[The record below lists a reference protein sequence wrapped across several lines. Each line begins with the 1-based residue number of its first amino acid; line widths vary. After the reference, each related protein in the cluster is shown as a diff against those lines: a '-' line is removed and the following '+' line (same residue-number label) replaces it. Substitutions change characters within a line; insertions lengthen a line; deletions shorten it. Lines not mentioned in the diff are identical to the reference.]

1 MIHSL
6 IAWIQSIIVSWGSL
20 GVFGGSFI
28 EEIIAFIPSAFVQ
41 TASGFFL
48 FADTPI
54 TLANL
59 LKLFL
64 YVGVPASIGVT
75 LGAIPLFLISK
86 YGGEKMIQ
94 KYGKYFGALPDILEK
109 FSYTEEKSSF
119 SLWGIVFSRSLP
131 FLPSVVICVGAGL
144 LKVRMRVY
152 LLGTFLGTLVR
163 ATIYGFIGW
172 QLGRAY
178 TVVAEK
184 SGHLENYGLV
194 FLVCIIL
201 FFMYRHYFKKK

>member
-6 IAWIQSIIVSWGSL
+6 IAWIQEIIISWGSL
-20 GVFGGSFI
+20 GVFLGSFI

-48 FADTPI
+48 FADTPL
-54 TLANL
+54 TLDYL

-64 YVGVPASIGVT
+64 YVGVPASLGVT

-86 YGGEKMIQ
+86 HGGEKMIQ
-94 KYGKYFGALPDILEK
+94 KYGKYFGALPSILDK
-109 FSYTEEKSSF
+109 FSYKEEKSSF
-119 SLWGIVFSRSLP
+119 SLWGIIFSRSLP
-131 FLPSVVICVGAGL
+131 FLPSVVICVGSGL
-144 LKVRMRVY
+144 LKVKMRVY

-163 ATIYGFIGW
+163 ATIYGFAGW

-184 SGHLENYGLV
+184 SGHLEKYGLV
-194 FLVCIIL
+194 VLLISI
-201 FFMYRHYFKKK
+201 FFMCHFYFKKK